1 MSDKLNIRNEMQQ
14 FDRKNRNFYDE
25 LTVEERKK
33 FSNYLMLRWG
43 SSVKANA
50 DFCKYYILSMNQNA
64 NKHFFTLNKHPK
76 LQWLLLTCVSP
87 NMGVLDHEWI
97 AFKGKTAKNK
107 RAQLIADLFPS
118 LKLDEAELLSNSM
131 SDNDLTD
138 HLKSLGWEDK
148 KIKEAIKLIYDVY
161 DRGYSVM
168 DILDNY
174 FLFIKE

>member
-76 LQWLLLTCVSP
+76 LQWLLMTCVSP
-87 NMGVLDHEWI
+87 NMGTFDHEWI
-97 AFKGKTAKNK
+97 AFKGKSAKNK
-107 RAQLIADLFPS
+107 KHQLLSELNPT
-118 LKLDEAELLSNSM
+118 LKDDEIELLSTIT
-131 SDNDLTD
+131 SDDELVQT
-138 HLKSLGWEDK
+138 LKDRGWEDK
-148 KIKEAIKLIYDVY
+148 KIKEVLK
-161 DRGYSVM
+161 
-168 DILDNY
+168 
-174 FLFIKE
+174 